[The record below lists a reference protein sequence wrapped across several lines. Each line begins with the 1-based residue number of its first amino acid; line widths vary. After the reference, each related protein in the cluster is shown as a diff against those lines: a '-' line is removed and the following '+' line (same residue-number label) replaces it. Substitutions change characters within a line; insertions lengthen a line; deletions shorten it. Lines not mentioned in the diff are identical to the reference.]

1 MKLLSTNPIS
11 NIPKST
17 DLTNSKTILLA
28 LSKRKKTSHSVSK
41 KLKEKKISSK
51 KNSFSN
57 KNSMKSLSN
66 SLITLNQLCATL
78 ASTKKQIKTM
88 TKEDNQQST
97 KNFMSPLYLTLNLTR
112 VKIRKESSLRSIL
125 GRNKL
130 TLEVT
135 LESE

>member
-1 MKLLSTNPIS
+1 LKLLSTNPIS